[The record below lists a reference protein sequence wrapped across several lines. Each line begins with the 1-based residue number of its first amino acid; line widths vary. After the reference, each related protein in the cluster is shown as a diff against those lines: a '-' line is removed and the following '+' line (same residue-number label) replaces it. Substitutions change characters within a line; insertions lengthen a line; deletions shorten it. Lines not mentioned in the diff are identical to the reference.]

1 MRKSTRTAL
10 RAALTVLLCAA
21 VIIPGTLL
29 LGHGYRRYMT
39 AIYPLEHQ
47 QLVEAAGQEHS
58 IPTSLIYAIIH
69 TESSFEETAL
79 STAEAKGLMQLTDA
93 TFRWALNRAGE
104 SDRYTPEDLYDPA
117 INIRYGVYVL
127 ALLREQ
133 FESTDTVLAAY
144 NAGQGRVRE
153 WLKDPA
159 FSADG
164 VHLDSIPYKETADYV
179 QRVTAAQKRYQTLY
193 DIQ

>member
-10 RAALTVLLCAA
+10 RAVLTVLLCAT
-21 VIIPGTLL
+21 VVIPGTLL
-29 LGHGYRRYMT
+29 LGHSYRRYMT

-69 TESSFEETAL
+69 TESSFVETAL